1 MRFHGLEVVLN
12 PAVFLLHAVV
22 GQIGVFQG
30 YPGCR
35 FFQFQSD
42 CQSRISVGI
51 VKLLGRQ
58 NWRIRLLGISSRFM
72 PVI

>member
-30 YPGCR
+30 
-35 FFQFQSD
+35 
-42 CQSRISVGI
+42 
-51 VKLLGRQ
+51 
-58 NWRIRLLGISSRFM
+58 
-72 PVI
+72 